1 MIEFHKVQLCDK
13 DWINEKLKDKKN
25 LGCDYC
31 FGNIFS
37 YGAQTDVYVA
47 DCFGCL
53 AVKTVYTDVDYYY
66 FPVGNGDIASV
77 LNMIIEEAHQ
87 SDRRAVLF
95 GMNEEENELLK
106 SLYHGAFESEPVRDE
121 FDYVYLTEELINLS
135 GKKFQPKRNHISF
148 FKRNNIWNYERIEKN
163 SIPECL
169 EMSKKWLEQS
179 NAEYRDD
186 LESELKNI
194 KCAFENYDELGYVG
208 GLIRADGKVVAYT
221 MGEKLNDDTFCIHI
235 EKAFSDIRGASQLIN
250 QQFAENE
257 LKSYKY
263 INRED
268 DVGADNLRKAKLSY
282 NPVFMVEK
290 YETRIN

>member
-1 MIEFHKVQLCDK
+1 MIEFHKVELCDK
-13 DWINEKLKDKKN
+13 NWIREKLKEKKN
-25 LGCDYC
+25 AGCDFS
-31 FGNIFS
+31 FGNIFA
-37 YGAQTDVYVA
+37 YGAKTDIFVA

-53 AVKTVYTDVDYYY
+53 VIKAVYPDTDYYY
-66 FPVGNGDIASV
+66 FPVGNGDRAAA
-77 LNMIIEEAHQ
+77 LNAVIDEAHK
-87 SDRRAVLF
+87 SERRAVLY
-95 GMNEEENELLK
+95 GMNEEEKELLN
-106 SLYHGAFESEPVRDE
+106 SLYHGAFEVQLNRDT
-121 FDYVYLTEELINLS
+121 FDYVYLTEELISLS

-148 FKRNNIWNYERIEKN
+148 FRRNNIWNYERIEKS

-169 EMSKKWLEQS
+169 EMSEKWLEQS

-186 LESELKNI
+186 LEAELKI
-194 KCAFENYDELGYVG
+194 IRRAFANYDELDYVG

-221 MGEKLNDDTFCIHI
+221 MGEKLTDDTFCIHI
-235 EKAFSDIRGASQLIN
+235 EKAFADIRGASQLIN